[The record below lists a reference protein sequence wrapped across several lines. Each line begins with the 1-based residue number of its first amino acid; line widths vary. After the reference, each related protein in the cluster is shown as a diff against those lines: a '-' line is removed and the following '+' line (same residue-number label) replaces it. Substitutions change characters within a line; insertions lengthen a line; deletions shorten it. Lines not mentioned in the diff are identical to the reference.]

1 MALAEAHGRVLA
13 EDLEASRDQPPF
25 AASAMDGYAV
35 RVAGHRHPAGVAQ
48 DDRQGSGRPPLRGAV
63 GPGEAVRIFT
73 GAPVPEGA
81 DTIVIQENAA
91 EAGDVVT
98 VAAERRRGRISGMP
112 DSIFAAARWCC
123 RRPACSAR
131 APSGWQRR

>member
-35 RVAGHRHPAGVAQ
+35 RAQDIATLPASLKIIGKVPAGRRFQ
-48 DDRQGSGRPPLRGAV
+48 GAV

-98 VAAERRRGRISGMP
+98 VTADTPPGKNIRHAGL
-112 DSIFAAARWCC
+112 DFAAARWCC

-131 APSGWQRR
+131 APSAWQRR